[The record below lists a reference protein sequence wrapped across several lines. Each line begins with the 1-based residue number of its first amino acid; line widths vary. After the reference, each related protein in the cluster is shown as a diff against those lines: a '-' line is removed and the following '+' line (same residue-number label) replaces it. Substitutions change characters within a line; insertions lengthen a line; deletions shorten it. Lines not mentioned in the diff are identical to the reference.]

1 MAFLLLWM
9 SIMYIVFFKCD
20 KFDALRYEYFNTWYQ
35 SGDSLQNVHNVI
47 RTKNPVLIKKTCI
60 YILRIVET

>member
-1 MAFLLLWM
+1 
-9 SIMYIVFFKCD
+9 MYIVFFKCD

-47 RTKNPVLIKKTCI
+47 RNKKSCTDKENVHI
-60 YILRIVET
+60 YFTNC